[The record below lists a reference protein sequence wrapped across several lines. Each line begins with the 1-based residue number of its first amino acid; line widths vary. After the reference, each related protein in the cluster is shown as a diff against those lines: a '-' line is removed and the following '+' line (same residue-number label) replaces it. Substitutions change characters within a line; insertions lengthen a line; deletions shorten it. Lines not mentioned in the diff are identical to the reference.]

1 VHEGRASVA
10 RPEGSVAVE
19 YGDPGGECVDAGVE
33 GGCGEALGV
42 GGYDVWVKTVR
53 QTGSPGGIPLD
64 KRITVDAGEVI

>member
-1 VHEGRASVA
+1 
-10 RPEGSVAVE
+10 
-19 YGDPGGECVDAGVE
+19 VDAGVE